1 MWHAGDE
8 IKKASGETVDMVINN
23 MSVLTG
29 SSKDEL
35 YGFVD
40 FWINDRAGD
49 NIVKLG
55 VKTEKR
61 LYCNVHVL
69 LTIDEAIDSA
79 FRTTEIKT
87 GKASH

>member
-1 MWHAGDE
+1 
-8 IKKASGETVDMVINN
+8 MVINN
-23 MSVLTG
+23 ISVLTG

-61 LYCNVHVL
+61 L
-69 LTIDEAIDSA
+69 
-79 FRTTEIKT
+79 
-87 GKASH
+87 